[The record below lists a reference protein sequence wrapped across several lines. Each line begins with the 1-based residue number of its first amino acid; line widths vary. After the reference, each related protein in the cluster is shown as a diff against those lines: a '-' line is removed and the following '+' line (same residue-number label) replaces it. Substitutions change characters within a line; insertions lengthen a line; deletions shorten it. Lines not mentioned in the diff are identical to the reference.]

1 MATCAVLASHPS
13 GERQEEIMEMMKDS
27 GSIHALV
34 LPNSALV
41 FRYGKN
47 TLAAP
52 LVSTSPITVSAVHMM
67 TDKESEY
74 IGTHL
79 ALIKDAF
86 ADAMQSYSDAHVVCS
101 RFLDQDKGIER
112 FVYLVT
118 VTGTHGKE
126 IAENTLVDELVSDR
140 QYKAT
145 TENLRKKAMEIMTH
159 LLMKTGM
166 GFVHDLSST
175 DSQVVAEAQSLA
187 IANVAGCGT
196 ISHKAWHL
204 GESTAQTDHHFPIT
218 VGEETTPS
226 YLLKMATA
234 TCAALNKSEAPGMP
248 MHLPKEDAGMFLKE
262 GDTLVP
268 DEKALREAI
277 QTATR
282 SNNTKMPFLL
292 RLFTVTERK
301 PSNT

>member
-1 MATCAVLASHPS
+1 MK
-13 GERQEEIMEMMKDS
+13 IMENS
-27 GSIHALV
+27 GASHALV
-34 LPNSALV
+34 LPNSSLV

-86 ADAMQSYSDAHVVCS
+86 ADAMQSYTDAHVVCS

-126 IAENTLVDELVSDR
+126 IPENTLVDELVSDR

-166 GFVHDLSST
+166 DFVHDSSST

-187 IANVAGCGT
+187 IANIAGCGT
-196 ISHKAWHL
+196 IAHNAWHL
-204 GESTAQTDHHFPIT
+204 GESTALTDHHFPVM

-248 MHLPKEDAGMFLKE
+248 MRLPKEDSGPFLKP

-268 DEKALREAI
+268 DEKALREA
-277 QTATR
+277 TRDTTR
-282 SNNTKMPFLL
+282 SNNTKMPSLL
-292 RLFTVTERK
+292 RLFMVTESK
-301 PSNT
+301 PK